1 MLNKLSLEEIIALKL
16 EVASRIL
23 GGKFYGFQLW
33 SALPKIAKEAL
44 MLYAISASNT
54 DSDAAELLNMPT
66 SRFIMLKKAFLTNRY
81 FSTMLEDYK
90 KSSWHKLNKGYIVW
104 VDGASFNGRTADFES
119 ANKGSIPF
127 APTTFLEAK
136 WLNNLIN
143 LLIKI
148 K

>member
-1 MLNKLSLEEIIALKL
+1 MHWNKTQKKKKGINSPFSISSKLRKENKSSDEFEFMLNKLSLEEIIALKL

-90 KSSWHKLNKGYIVW
+90 KSS
-104 VDGASFNGRTADFES
+104 
-119 ANKGSIPF
+119 
-127 APTTFLEAK
+127 
-136 WLNNLIN
+136 
-143 LLIKI
+143 
-148 K
+148 